1 MKFSIR
7 NLFMGLVIVIVL
19 AFVLLRGDQ
28 LVELANTMKEGTPV
42 PLVAAIITQLG
53 KYFAQSFAYVFA
65 FKAVDEHMSPRNTLP
80 LVFGTFF
87 MNTVAPSANLAGITL
102 VVDDARRR
110 GIAPGKATSAGMLMQ
125 ITIDSG
131 FCIIMLV
138 GFAILAL
145 TEGLS
150 PVWFLLGLLVM
161 ALVSVLVVIMVVGHK
176 NPQLLL
182 RVLRPIGRLA
192 NKILAKFK
200 KGPID
205 EFLTKT
211 VLSFGEAGGL
221 IAHNPRSTAAAF
233 GCSAI
238 ASLCELACFCLVG
251 IGFGVHNPQAL
262 VCGYVVATLFA
273 MISFTPQGVGIVEAA
288 VIVAFTTFGE
298 TAAAGTAIALVYRGI
313 VFWMPFLI
321 GAVLIQCTKSFKME
335 AARTVRA
342 GDAPDAL
349 QGTARVAKRLGEAQ
363 SAPPVSVTR
372 SDARGGSRGGS
383 RGSSRV
389 GELVERGASRSGSR
403 GSKSVGGG
411 APQGG
416 SRGGLRGDAR
426 RNDDARGSL
435 RSGEMRSGARVEAR
449 RSGSRGGECENTLR
463 GNAKR

>member
-1 MKFSIR
+1 MKLSIR
-7 NLFMGLVIVIVL
+7 NLLMGLVIVIVL

-28 LVELANTMKEGTPV
+28 LVELANTMKKGAPV
-42 PLVAAIITQLG
+42 FLGAAVLTQLG
-53 KYFAQSFAYVFA
+53 KYFSQGFAYVFA
-65 FKAVDEHMSPRNTLP
+65 FKAVGERMSFRHTLP

-110 GIAPGKATSAGMLMQ
+110 GIAPGRATSAGMLMQ

-138 GFAILAL
+138 GFSLLAL

-161 ALVSVLVVIMVVGHK
+161 ALVSVLVIIMVVGHK

-182 RVLRPIGRLA
+182 RVLRPIGRFANRVLA
-192 NKILAKFK
+192 RFK
-200 KGPID
+200 KGPVD
-205 EFLTKT
+205 EFLSKT

-221 IAHNPRSTAAAF
+221 IAHNPRSTAKAF
-233 GCSAI
+233 GCSI
-238 ASLCELACFCLVG
+238 VASLCELACFCLVG
-251 IGFGVHNPQAL
+251 IGFGVQNPQAL

-321 GAVLIQCTKSFKME
+321 GAVLIQFTKSFKME
-335 AARTVRA
+335 AARTARA
-342 GDAPDAL
+342 GNAPDAL

-363 SAPPVSVTR
+363 AAPPLPVTR
-372 SDARGGSRGGS
+372 GGESRESERAVARGSARGAAPRGNASRGA
-383 RGSSRV
+383 
-389 GELVERGASRSGSR
+389 ASRR
-403 GSKSVGGG
+403 AVRN
-411 APQGG
+411 GG
-416 SRGGLRGDAR
+416 SHGNVRDGGLRG
-426 RNDDARGSL
+426 
-435 RSGEMRSGARVEAR
+435 
-449 RSGSRGGECENTLR
+449 SGSR
-463 GNAKR
+463 KD

>member
-65 FKAVDEHMSPRNTLP
+65 FKAVGEHMSPRNTLP

-110 GIAPGKATSAGMLMQ
+110 GIAPGKATSAGVLMQ

-182 RVLRPIGRLA
+182 RVLRPIGRLV

-200 KGPID
+200 KDPID

-221 IAHNPRSTAAAF
+221 IAHNPHSTATAF

-321 GAVLIQCTKSFKME
+321 GAVLIQCTKSFRME

-342 GDAPDAL
+342 GDASDAL

-363 SAPPVSVTR
+363 SAPPLSATR

-383 RGSSRV
+383 RAS
-389 GELVERGASRSGSR
+389 ELVERGASHSGSR
-403 GSKSVGGG
+403 GSESVGSGVSRG
-411 APQGG
+411 SSRGG
-416 SRGGLRGDAR
+416 SRGGACGKDGD
-426 RNDDARGSL
+426 RGSL
-435 RSGEMRSGARVEAR
+435 RSGEMRSGSRVEAR
-449 RSGSRGGECENTLR
+449 GSGSRGGDTR
-463 GNAKR
+463 R